1 MLRFRAHMAMPAI
14 AVDRLSCLGRGM
26 VLSLLVCVF
35 ATANA
40 SAQSPSSPSP
50 AASSAA
56 AAAPSAAASP
66 PSIRFNFENDI
77 VPILSK
83 FGCNTS
89 GCHGK
94 AEGQNGFRLSVF
106 GSDPELDF
114 RALTMEGRGRRV
126 FPAAPD
132 RSLLLLKMS
141 GRMPH
146 GGGVR
151 IEPDRLEYRI
161 LRDWIAAGLPF
172 GSPDDPQ
179 VERIEMEPLE
189 RVLSAGA
196 VVPLRVTAVWS
207 DGRRTDATSLAT
219 FQSNQESIA
228 RVDGNG
234 VVTAGQ
240 LPGSAAVMASY
251 LGHVA
256 LFQAMVPRGE
266 PLPADLATAAQALP
280 RFNFIDRLV
289 DERLAKLGIAPSP
302 IADDSRFLRRLT
314 LDLLGRLPT
323 ADESRRFLADTDP
336 ARRERVIDELLE
348 RPEFNDYW
356 ALYWADQL
364 RVDRETL
371 GHKAAYEMYRWIRDS
386 LAERKP
392 LSQFAAELLTAE
404 GPLTDVPAGNLFKVA
419 SQPGDAAAT
428 VSQVF
433 LGIRIACAQ
442 CHHHPYDRW
451 SQNDYFGM
459 TAFFAQ
465 LQRRASPLGEV
476 LVAEGDPATTHP
488 RTGKRV
494 AAHALGTV
502 EPEKDP
508 VGDRRLVLAQWLA
521 SETNP
526 WFSRNLANRVWARMI
541 GRGLVEPVDDFRET
555 NPPSH
560 PELLDGLARELVEQR
575 FDLRSLVRTIAR
587 SRVYQQ
593 STATNTTNANDEQ
606 NFSRAP
612 LRRLE
617 AEVLLDAVSQ
627 VTGVPEKFDGAPRGT
642 RAVQLWDSRVDHYF
656 LSLFG
661 RPVRKTACACERI
674 DAPSVAQVLHLLNS
688 DRVHA
693 KLTHEA
699 GAIARLVRGSLDD
712 QRLIEELYF
721 AFYSRPPT
729 AEERNNATEYLRTA
743 SDRRQAAEDLAWT
756 LLNTI
761 EFAFNH

>member
-1 MLRFRAHMAMPAI
+1 
-14 AVDRLSCLGRGM
+14 
-26 VLSLLVCVF
+26 
-35 ATANA
+35 
-40 SAQSPSSPSP
+40 
-50 AASSAA
+50 
-56 AAAPSAAASP
+56 
-66 PSIRFNFENDI
+66 
-77 VPILSK
+77 
-83 FGCNTS
+83 
-89 GCHGK
+89 
-94 AEGQNGFRLSVF
+94 
-106 GSDPELDF
+106 
-114 RALTMEGRGRRV
+114 
-126 FPAAPD
+126 
-132 RSLLLLKMS
+132 
-141 GRMPH
+141 
-146 GGGVR
+146 
-151 IEPDRLEYRI
+151 
-161 LRDWIAAGLPF
+161 
-172 GSPDDPQ
+172 
-179 VERIEMEPLE
+179 
-189 RVLSAGA
+189 
-196 VVPLRVTAVWS
+196 
-207 DGRRTDATSLAT
+207 
-219 FQSNQESIA
+219 
-228 RVDGNG
+228 

-323 ADESRRFLADTDP
+323 ADESRRFLADTAP

-392 LSQFAAELLTAE
+392 LSQFAVELLAAE
-404 GPLTDVPAGNLFKVA
+404 GPLADVPAGNLFKVA

-465 LQRRASPLGEV
+465 LQRRPSPLGEV

-560 PELLDGLARELVEQR
+560 PELLDGLARELVEHR

-593 STATNTTNANDEQ
+593 STATNVTNANDEQ

>member
-1 MLRFRAHMAMPAI
+1 MSRLRTHDAMPVIVVARRTAVWLVAALLSSAGALGTARVLAQTPTPA
-14 AVDRLSCLGRGM
+14 AVDTVDS
-26 VLSLLVCVF
+26 
-35 ATANA
+35 ATAR
-40 SAQSPSSPSP
+40 
-50 AASSAA
+50 
-56 AAAPSAAASP
+56 
-66 PSIRFNFENDI
+66 RFNFENDI

-106 GSDPELDF
+106 GSDPEFDH
-114 RALTMEGRGRRV
+114 RALAMEGRGRRV

-151 IEPDRLEYRI
+151 IEPDRLEYR
-161 LRDWIAAGLPF
+161 LMRDWIAAGLPF
-172 GSPDDPQ
+172 GSPEDPQ
-179 VERIEMEPLE
+179 VERIEIAPREL
-189 RVLSAGA
+189 VLSAGA

-251 LGHVA
+251 LGKVA

-266 PLPADLATAAQALP
+266 PLPADLAAAAQALP
-280 RFNFIDRLV
+280 RFNYIDRLV

-323 ADESRRFLADTDP
+323 ADESRRFLADTEP
-336 ARRERVIDELLE
+336 TRRERVIDELLE

-386 LAERKP
+386 LADRKP
-392 LSQFAAELLTAE
+392 LSDFAAEILTAE
-404 GPLTDVPAGNLFKVA
+404 GPLADVPAGNLFKVVN
-419 SQPGDAAAT
+419 QPGEAAAT

-465 LQRRASPLGEV
+465 LQRRPSAGGEV

-508 VGDRRLVLAQWLA
+508 TGDRRLVLAQWLA
-521 SETNP
+521 SESNP
-526 WFSRNLANRVWARMI
+526 WFSRNLANRVWA
-541 GRGLVEPVDDFRET
+541 
-555 NPPSH
+555 
-560 PELLDGLARELVEQR
+560 
-575 FDLRSLVRTIAR
+575 
-587 SRVYQQ
+587 
-593 STATNTTNANDEQ
+593 
-606 NFSRAP
+606 
-612 LRRLE
+612 
-617 AEVLLDAVSQ
+617 
-627 VTGVPEKFDGAPRGT
+627 
-642 RAVQLWDSRVDHYF
+642 
-656 LSLFG
+656 
-661 RPVRKTACACERI
+661 
-674 DAPSVAQVLHLLNS
+674 
-688 DRVHA
+688 
-693 KLTHEA
+693 
-699 GAIARLVRGSLDD
+699 
-712 QRLIEELYF
+712 
-721 AFYSRPPT
+721 
-729 AEERNNATEYLRTA
+729 
-743 SDRRQAAEDLAWT
+743 
-756 LLNTI
+756 
-761 EFAFNH
+761 

>member
-1 MLRFRAHMAMPAI
+1 MAMPAI

-26 VLSLLVCVF
+26 VLSLLVSVF
-35 ATANA
+35 ANANA
-40 SAQSPSSPSP
+40 SAQSPSSPSS

-56 AAAPSAAASP
+56 AAAPAASSPAAASP
-66 PSIRFNFENDI
+66 SSIRFNFENDI

-392 LSQFAAELLTAE
+392 LSQFAVELLAAE
-404 GPLTDVPAGNLFKVA
+404 GPLADVPAGNLFKVA

-465 LQRRASPLGEV
+465 LQRRPSPLGEV

-560 PELLDGLARELVEQR
+560 PELLDGLARELVEHR

-593 STATNTTNANDEQ
+593 STATNVTNANDEQ

>member
-1 MLRFRAHMAMPAI
+1 MAMPAI

-26 VLSLLVCVF
+26 VLSLLVSVF
-35 ATANA
+35 ANANA
-40 SAQSPSSPSP
+40 SAQSPSSPSS

-56 AAAPSAAASP
+56 AAAPAASSPAAASSS
-66 PSIRFNFENDI
+66 SIRFNFENDI

-392 LSQFAAELLTAE
+392 LSQFAVELLAAE
-404 GPLTDVPAGNLFKVA
+404 GPLADVPAGNLFKVA

-465 LQRRASPLGEV
+465 LQRRPSPLGEV

-560 PELLDGLARELVEQR
+560 PELLDGLARELVEHR

-593 STATNTTNANDEQ
+593 STATNVTNANDEQ

>member
-1 MLRFRAHMAMPAI
+1 MSRLRTHDAMPVIVVARRTAVWLVAALLSSAGALGTARVLAQTPTPA
-14 AVDRLSCLGRGM
+14 AVDS
-26 VLSLLVCVF
+26 VDS
-35 ATANA
+35 ATAR
-40 SAQSPSSPSP
+40 
-50 AASSAA
+50 
-56 AAAPSAAASP
+56 
-66 PSIRFNFENDI
+66 RFNFENDI

-106 GSDPELDF
+106 GSDPEFDH
-114 RALTMEGRGRRV
+114 RALAMEGRGRRV

-151 IEPDRLEYRI
+151 IEPDRLEYR
-161 LRDWIAAGLPF
+161 LMRDWIAAGLPF
-172 GSPDDPQ
+172 GSPEDPQ
-179 VERIEMEPLE
+179 VERIEIAPREL
-189 RVLSAGA
+189 VLSAGA

-251 LGHVA
+251 LGKVA

-266 PLPADLATAAQALP
+266 PLPADLAAAAQALP

-323 ADESRRFLADTDP
+323 ADESRRFLADTEP
-336 ARRERVIDELLE
+336 TRRERVIDELLE

-386 LAERKP
+386 LADRKP
-392 LSQFAAELLTAE
+392 LSDFAAEILTAE
-404 GPLTDVPAGNLFKVA
+404 GPLADVPAGNLFKVVN
-419 SQPGDAAAT
+419 QPGEAAAT

-465 LQRRASPLGEV
+465 LQRRPSAGGEV

-508 VGDRRLVLAQWLA
+508 TGDRRLVLAQWLA
-521 SETNP
+521 SESNP

-560 PELLDGLARELVEQR
+560 PELLDSLARDLVEHR

-593 STATNTTNANDEQ
+593 STVTNVTNANDEQ

-612 LRRLE
+612 LRRME

-627 VTGVPEKFDGAPRGT
+627 VTGVAEKFDGAPRGT

-699 GAIARLVRGSLDD
+699 GTVARLVRGSLDD

-729 AEERNNATEYLRTA
+729 AEERSNATEYLRTA
-743 SDRRQAAEDLAWT
+743 TDRRQAAEDLAWT
-756 LLNTI
+756 LLNTL

>member
-1 MLRFRAHMAMPAI
+1 MAMPAI

-50 AASSAA
+50 AAASVAAAASSPAA
-56 AAAPSAAASP
+56 AAAAAASP
-66 PSIRFNFENDI
+66 SSIRFNFENDI

-219 FQSNQESIA
+219 FQSNQDSIA
-228 RVDGNG
+228 RVDGSG

-266 PLPADLATAAQALP
+266 PLPADLAAAAQALP

-323 ADESRRFLADTDP
+323 ADESRRFLADTAP

-392 LSQFAAELLTAE
+392 LSQFASELLTAE

-465 LQRRASPLGEV
+465 LQRRPSPLGEV

-502 EPEKDP
+502 EPEQDP

-560 PELLDGLARELVEQR
+560 PELLDGLARELVEHR

-593 STATNTTNANDEQ
+593 STATNVTNSNDEQ

>member
-1 MLRFRAHMAMPAI
+1 
-14 AVDRLSCLGRGM
+14 
-26 VLSLLVCVF
+26 
-35 ATANA
+35 
-40 SAQSPSSPSP
+40 
-50 AASSAA
+50 
-56 AAAPSAAASP
+56 
-66 PSIRFNFENDI
+66 
-77 VPILSK
+77 
-83 FGCNTS
+83 
-89 GCHGK
+89 
-94 AEGQNGFRLSVF
+94 
-106 GSDPELDF
+106 
-114 RALTMEGRGRRV
+114 
-126 FPAAPD
+126 
-132 RSLLLLKMS
+132 
-141 GRMPH
+141 
-146 GGGVR
+146 
-151 IEPDRLEYRI
+151 
-161 LRDWIAAGLPF
+161 
-172 GSPDDPQ
+172 
-179 VERIEMEPLE
+179 
-189 RVLSAGA
+189 
-196 VVPLRVTAVWS
+196 
-207 DGRRTDATSLAT
+207 
-219 FQSNQESIA
+219 
-228 RVDGNG
+228 
-234 VVTAGQ
+234 
-240 LPGSAAVMASY
+240 
-251 LGHVA
+251 
-256 LFQAMVPRGE
+256 
-266 PLPADLATAAQALP
+266 
-280 RFNFIDRLV
+280 
-289 DERLAKLGIAPSP
+289 
-302 IADDSRFLRRLT
+302 
-314 LDLLGRLPT
+314 
-323 ADESRRFLADTDP
+323 
-336 ARRERVIDELLE
+336 
-348 RPEFNDYW
+348 
-356 ALYWADQL
+356 
-364 RVDRETL
+364 
-371 GHKAAYEMYRWIRDS
+371 
-386 LAERKP
+386 
-392 LSQFAAELLTAE
+392 
-404 GPLTDVPAGNLFKVA
+404 
-419 SQPGDAAAT
+419 
-428 VSQVF
+428 
-433 LGIRIACAQ
+433 
-442 CHHHPYDRW
+442 
-451 SQNDYFGM
+451 M

-465 LQRRASPLGEV
+465 LQRRPSPLGEV

-560 PELLDGLARELVEQR
+560 PELLDGLARELVEHR

-593 STATNTTNANDEQ
+593 STATNVTNANDEQ

>member
-1 MLRFRAHMAMPAI
+1 MAMPAI

-26 VLSLLVCVF
+26 VLSLLVSVF
-35 ATANA
+35 ANANA
-40 SAQSPSSPSP
+40 SAQSPSSPSS

-56 AAAPSAAASP
+56 AAAPAASSPAAASP
-66 PSIRFNFENDI
+66 SSIRFNFENDI

-392 LSQFAAELLTAE
+392 LTQFAVELLAAE
-404 GPLTDVPAGNLFKVA
+404 GPLADVPAGNLFKVA

-465 LQRRASPLGEV
+465 LQRRPSPLGEV

-560 PELLDGLARELVEQR
+560 PELLDGLARELVEHR

-593 STATNTTNANDEQ
+593 STATNVTNANDEQ

>member
-14 AVDRLSCLGRGM
+14 VVDRLGCLGRGM

-35 ATANA
+35 ATANVF
-40 SAQSPSSPSP
+40 AQSPAP
-50 AASSAA
+50 AA
-56 AAAPSAAASP
+56 PAAASP
-66 PSIRFNFENDI
+66 SSIRFNFENDI

-465 LQRRASPLGEV
+465 LQRRPSPLGEV

-560 PELLDGLARELVEQR
+560 PELLDGLARELVEHR

-593 STATNTTNANDEQ
+593 STATNVTNANDEQ

>member
-1 MLRFRAHMAMPAI
+1 MAMPAI

-35 ATANA
+35 ATANT
-40 SAQSPSSPSP
+40 SAQSPSSPAAAAAAAP
-50 AASSAA
+50 AASAA
-56 AAAPSAAASP
+56 AAAASP
-66 PSIRFNFENDI
+66 SSIRFNFENDI

-323 ADESRRFLADTDP
+323 ADESRRFLADTAP

-404 GPLTDVPAGNLFKVA
+404 GPLTDVPAGNLLKVA

-465 LQRRASPLGEV
+465 LQRRPSPLGEV

-502 EPEKDP
+502 EPEQDP

-560 PELLDGLARELVEQR
+560 PELLDGLARELVEHR

-593 STATNTTNANDEQ
+593 STATNVTNANDEQ